1 MSIVGA
7 FMVPHPP
14 MIVPEVGRGSEKQI
28 EKTIEAYRKVAKEIA
43 ALKPETVIISSPH
56 SVMYSDYFH
65 ISPGVNATGSF
76 ADFGAK
82 DVKFEVKY
90 DAEFVNLLANK
101 AASTGF
107 PAGCLGEKKKEL
119 DHGTMVPLW
128 FILKEYRDFKL
139 VRTGLSGF
147 DLLKHYEYGMMIKET
162 VEELDRRV
170 VYVASGD
177 LSHKLQSYGPYGY
190 ADEGPA
196 YDERIMD
203 VCSGARFGELFDFD
217 ENFCNKA
224 AECGHKSF
232 VIMAG
237 ALDGEA
243 VDAKQYSHE
252 DVTGVGYGICS
263 FTPKGEDAG
272 RHFLKDRLQYEDEK
286 LKEKKD
292 RSDAY
297 VKLARASAEYFV
309 RNGKIMDVPE
319 WVPDEILNRKAGAF
333 VSIHKFGSLRGCIGT
348 IVSTKKNLAEEII
361 RNAVSAVSE
370 DNRFDPVEVDE
381 LNWLDINVDVL
392 SEPERI
398 DSEEQLD
405 VKRYGV
411 IVRSG
416 YKQGLLLPDLEG
428 VDTVEEQIKIA
439 MRKGGIAPGSNI
451 DLYRFE
457 VIRHY

>member
-1 MSIVGA
+1 
-7 FMVPHPP
+7 
-14 MIVPEVGRGSEKQI
+14 
-28 EKTIEAYRKVAKEIA
+28 
-43 ALKPETVIISSPH
+43 
-56 SVMYSDYFH
+56 
-65 ISPGVNATGSF
+65 
-76 ADFGAK
+76 
-82 DVKFEVKY
+82 
-90 DAEFVNLLANK
+90 
-101 AASTGF
+101 
-107 PAGCLGEKKKEL
+107 
-119 DHGTMVPLW
+119 
-128 FILKEYRDFKL
+128 
-139 VRTGLSGF
+139 
-147 DLLKHYEYGMMIKET
+147 MMIKET

-292 RSDAY
+292 RFDAY